1 MDNTVMRYES
11 QIKIS
16 PASKGKINE
25 QFALVDIMLCY
36 EGKNRNR
43 TLISKESIENAL
55 YSLYGCPIIG
65 ERVIKDNGE
74 EDFGTHGG
82 KIVVDSN
89 GIRFEQTTKA
99 FGFITKEWFL
109 FKIKK

>member
-36 EGKNRNR
+36 EGENRNR

-55 YSLYGCPIIG
+55 YSLYGCLIIG

-74 EDFGTHGG
+74 EDFG
-82 KIVVDSN
+82 IY
-89 GIRFEQTTKA
+89 
-99 FGFITKEWFL
+99 WF
-109 FKIKK
+109 